1 MHARPYAVLRGT
13 TGGQGE
19 TTMARTN
26 RAAPDETRTTG
37 SVSSFV
43 GVLVG
48 LPTAVV
54 VIVAL
59 FLDLP
64 DPVVWTFA
72 GLFVVGLVS
81 ALVLDV
87 VRAIRGHEGAWRALW
102 AGVSS
107 PFRYTFGWLRVF
119 PSF

>member
-1 MHARPYAVLRGT
+1 
-13 TGGQGE
+13 
-19 TTMARTN
+19 MARKPRPTT
-26 RAAPDETRTTG
+26 DETEDLG

-64 DPVVWTFA
+64 DAVVWTFA
-72 GLFVVGLVS
+72 GLFVLGLVA

-87 VRAIRGHEGAWRALW
+87 ASAVRGHEGVWRALW

>member
-1 MHARPYAVLRGT
+1 MAPPR
-13 TGGQGE
+13 GQGQ

-26 RAAPDETRTTG
+26 RAEPDEPRTTG

-48 LPTAVV
+48 LPTAVAA
-54 VIVAL
+54 IVAV

-64 DPVVWTFA
+64 DAVVWTFA
-72 GLFVVGLVS
+72 GLFALGLMAAVVV
-81 ALVLDV
+81 DV
-87 VRAIRGHEGAWRALW
+87 VRAVRGREGAWRALW

-107 PFRYTFGWLRVF
+107 PFRYAFGWLRVF
-119 PSF
+119 PTF

>member
-1 MHARPYAVLRGT
+1 
-13 TGGQGE
+13 
-19 TTMARTN
+19 MARKN
-26 RAAPDETRTTG
+26 SAEPDAPRTTG

-48 LPTAVV
+48 LPTAVAM
-54 VIVAL
+54 IVAL

-64 DPVVWTFA
+64 DAVVRTFV
-72 GLFVVGLVS
+72 GLFALGLMT

-87 VRAIRGHEGAWRALW
+87 VRAVRGREGAWRALW

-107 PFRYTFGWLRVF
+107 PFRYTFGWLRLLPTF
-119 PSF
+119 